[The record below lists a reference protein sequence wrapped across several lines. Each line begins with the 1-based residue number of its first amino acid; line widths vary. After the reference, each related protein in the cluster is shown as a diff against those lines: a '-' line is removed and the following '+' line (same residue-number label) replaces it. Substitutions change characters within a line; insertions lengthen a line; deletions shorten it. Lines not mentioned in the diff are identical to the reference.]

1 VVMAPCRASAPSLN
15 ASAVDGCCGRR
26 TAAHHGAHT
35 SAHYQGPWTAAA
47 PAASR
52 KTTTPKTTGGPR
64 KATIPKTM
72 GGARKAT
79 ATSETTATASAAV
92 SKSHKLKA
100 NCVCLKRSYR
110 LPAGRNGYPIPRTPG
125 RSARTRGCFSEAAS
139 F

>member
-52 KTTTPKTTGGPR
+52 KTTT
-64 KATIPKTM
+64 PKTM